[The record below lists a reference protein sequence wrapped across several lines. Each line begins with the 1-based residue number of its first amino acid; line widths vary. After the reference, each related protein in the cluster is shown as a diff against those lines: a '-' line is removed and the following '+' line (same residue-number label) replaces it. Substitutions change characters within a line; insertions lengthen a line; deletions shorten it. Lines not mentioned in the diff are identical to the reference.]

1 MKGNTFTEV
10 FNTDN
15 KFDDDEEEE
24 ESADDPFK
32 VTGFGITSFLD
43 STLGLVKMN
52 MLLTIIC
59 IPIYLV
65 FGSYSS
71 NPEAIG

>member
-10 FNTDN
+10 FKTDKN
-15 KFDDDEEEE
+15 FDVEDEEEE
-24 ESADDPFK
+24 ESADPFK

-43 STLGLVKMN
+43 STLGLVKLN

-59 IPIYLV
+59 IPIYLI
-65 FGSYSS
+65 FGSYNS